1 MTNPRMNTS
10 DLISS
15 YSIATDEKH
24 HMQDKFR
31 IRSFSFALKK
41 IIKSLNI
48 NSEDHNV
55 NLIDIGCASGA
66 FLYAATKLTKWNVH
80 GVEPSL
86 KLVEFGKK
94 EYNVHIKQGVFS
106 VEEYSEKKIDII
118 SLWDVLEHVNE
129 PDLLIEDISKTLVN
143 GGYLIINVPDLDS
156 LSARIL
162 GYSWPFYLAVHIHYF
177 KKQTIHKLLK
187 KQNFEIC
194 YERAYFQ
201 QLGLGY
207 ILYRMSNSIT
217 QKFKYNRI
225 FQFLDIIP
233 AWYNMGQTTFVAKK
247 CM

>member
-1 MTNPRMNTS
+1 MNTS
-10 DLISS
+10 DLISN
-15 YSIATDEKH
+15 YSTASDEKH
-24 HMQDKFR
+24 HLQDHFR
-31 IRSFSFALKK
+31 IRSFSYALKK
-41 IIKSLNI
+41 IINALNI
-48 NSEDHNV
+48 NSEDKNI

-66 FLYAATKLTKWNVH
+66 FLYAATKLTNWNVH

-94 EYNVHIKQGVFS
+94 EYDVHIKQGVFK
-106 VEEYSEKKIDII
+106 VEEYSDTKIDII

-129 PDLLIEDISKTLVN
+129 PELLIEEVSKTLVN
-143 GGYLIINVPDLDS
+143 GGYLIINVPNLDS
-156 LSARIL
+156 IFARLL

-177 KKQTIHKLLK
+177 KNQTIQKLLK

-207 ILYRMSNSIT
+207 ILYRMSNSVT

-247 CM
+247 CL